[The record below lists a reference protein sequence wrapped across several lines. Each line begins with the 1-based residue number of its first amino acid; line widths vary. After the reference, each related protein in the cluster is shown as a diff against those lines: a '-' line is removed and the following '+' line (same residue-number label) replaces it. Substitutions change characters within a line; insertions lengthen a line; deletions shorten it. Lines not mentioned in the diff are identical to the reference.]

1 MELTEILIGGVEI
14 ITRIF
19 IEWRALCEEGASNH
33 PYFRP
38 EWFSAFVK
46 SFQIE
51 IMLLTFRRGEKL
63 RAVLPLMRKKSRLD
77 GIPVKKLQAV
87 FNLNSQRFDLIHG
100 TDETERAEIVKA
112 LWNEIKRQSKWNV
125 LELRLVNKDS
135 WLNDLLAV
143 AKSENYKTGIWEM
156 DKAPFITLPQ
166 GQDKEKLI
174 EEYFNGLNKKRRLE
188 LKRRMRRLKE
198 LGKVEFVVTREY
210 KPELMRRYFDLEARS
225 WKGRVGTAATDDP
238 NVAKLHED
246 FARRAAAEDALF
258 IYELKLD
265 DKTIAM
271 QLRIMYNRQTMCW
284 KTSYDENYARY
295 SPGNLLFR
303 EFISDCLRNNSQ
315 EVDLLSPPSVSKS
328 IWASGEREL
337 VGFYIFQKGL
347 SGWLLWKWKFSVIS
361 RLRKFKN
368 TNSKVSS
375 DVNIEY

>member
-1 MELTEILIGGVEI
+1 MELTEILIGGVET

-19 IEWRALCEEGASNH
+19 IEWKALCEEGASNH

-46 SFQIE
+46 NFHIE

-100 TDETERAEIVKA
+100 TDETERAEIVRA
-112 LWNEIKRQSKWNV
+112 LWKEIKRQSKWNV

-143 AKSENYKTGIWEM
+143 AESENYKTGIWEM
-156 DKAPFITLPQ
+156 DKAPFIILPQ
-166 GQDKEKLI
+166 AQDKEKLI
-174 EEYFNGLNKKRRLE
+174 EKYFNGLNKKRRLE
-188 LKRRMRRLKE
+188 LNRRMRRLKE
-198 LGKVEFVVTREY
+198 LGKVEFVITREY
-210 KPELMRRYFDLEARS
+210 KPELMRKYFDLEARS
-225 WKGRVGTAATDDP
+225 WKGRIGTSVTDDP
-238 NVAKLHED
+238 NVAKLHDD
-246 FARRAAAEDALF
+246 FAGKVAAENALF

-284 KTSYDENYARY
+284 KTSYDEEYARY

-347 SGWLLWKWKFSVIS
+347 LGWLLWKWKFSVIS
-361 RLRKFKN
+361 RLRKFKK
-368 TNSKVSS
+368 T
-375 DVNIEY
+375 I